1 MTADARPSPSAVERL
16 RYGVRVIRRAT
27 GVLAA
32 RALAM
37 PARGAA
43 RVPNT
48 MFCPSIARELEHERR
63 RLERFDLYLFD
74 AVNATRLQGQVLFE
88 YGTLLR
94 AIDNWT
100 GMRMLD
106 VGTGRSTFPRWA
118 SAQGA
123 AVTTF
128 DLAAPV
134 ERSAGGFQD
143 RVDGMVA
150 RRPGV
155 VRAVAGDMLRL
166 PFADGSFDLVTSISV
181 VEHLDTQFPQ
191 RTYVPYEEQQVRLA
205 LAIDEM
211 VRVTAPGGLVY
222 ITSECCDFDR
232 ATVDHWRGAYYYV
245 DGPALSAAWP
255 VRDVQRLFYDAIVAR
270 GCTLVGS
277 IDFDPSAIDRSDHW
291 TYRGPYFGGFSV
303 LARTHA

>member
-1 MTADARPSPSAVERL
+1 MKVDRATPSTLDRL
-16 RYGVRVIRRAT
+16 RYGARVMKRAT

-32 RALAM
+32 RASAM

-43 RVPNT
+43 RAANT
-48 MFCPSIARELEHERR
+48 MFRPSIARELEHERR
-63 RLERFDLYLFD
+63 CLERFDLYLFD

-94 AIDNWT
+94 AIDSWT
-100 GMRMLD
+100 SVRMLD

-123 AVTTF
+123 SVTTF
-128 DLAAPV
+128 DLSAPV
-134 ERSAGGFQD
+134 ERAAGGFHD
-143 RVDGMVA
+143 RVDAVVA

-205 LAIDEM
+205 RVIDEM

-222 ITSECCDFDR
+222 ITSECCDYDR
-232 ATVDHWRGAYYYV
+232 ATVDHWRGAYYYTE
-245 DGPALSAAWP
+245 GPALSAAWP
-255 VRDVQRLFYDAIVAR
+255 VRDVPRLFYDAVTAR
-270 GCTLVGS
+270 GCTLVGGV
-277 IDFDPSAIDRSDHW
+277 DFHPSAIDRSDHW
-291 TYRGPYFGGFSV
+291 TYRGPYFSGFSV
-303 LARTHA
+303 LARRHA